1 MGGAMLLQNERLA
14 ITVAEP
20 HVFPDTTSRF
30 DHAGFITSVLLDN
43 KYEFCT
49 SEPTNLVHPSTGGV
63 GLCNEYLFPKAC
75 DEVSPGEL
83 FPKFGIGLF
92 TKPDDDPFCFFRKYE
107 TDYFPVTWEQPD
119 GGTLI
124 FRTEPVECNGYAVS
138 QVKTLTISHNRLT
151 MANRLKN
158 EGKKPLVIKEFC
170 HNFMT
175 LERKPLGASY
185 TIEMPALHDRGSET
199 VVGTVCG
206 NGHGYTYT
214 DYNPKAALVNIA
226 PEEIDNVSEFEWFL
240 RHKESKASV
249 KAKVSFKPE
258 GIDIWSI
265 DHIISVETFFLI
277 TLEPGET
284 TEWARQWSF
293 CNADV
298 D

>member
-1 MGGAMLLQNERLA
+1 MRLENERLA

-63 GLCNEYLFPKAC
+63 GLCNEYLFPEAC
-75 DEVSPGEL
+75 DEVPAGSK

-107 TDYFPVTWEQPD
+107 TDFFPVSWKQVD
-119 GGTLI
+119 KGTLI
-124 FRTEPVECNGYAVS
+124 FKTEPVMCNGYAVS
-138 QVKTLTISHNRLT
+138 QEKTLRIIQNRLMMT
-151 MANRLKN
+151 TCLKN
-158 EGKKPLVIKEFC
+158 EGEKPLVMKEFC

-175 LERKPLGASY
+175 IERKPLGPSY
-185 TIEMPALHDRGSET
+185 TIEMPALLDRGSEK

-206 NGHGYTYT
+206 NGHGYTFS
-214 DYNPKAALVNIA
+214 DYNPRAALVNVA
-226 PEEIDNVSEFEWFL
+226 PEEICDVSVFEWTL
-240 RHKESKASV
+240 RNKESKAYV
-249 KAKVSFKPE
+249 KAEVNFKPE

-265 DHIISVETFFLI
+265 DHIISVETFYPI
-277 TLEPGET
+277 TIAPGET
-284 TEWARQWSF
+284 TEWVRQWTY
-293 CNADV
+293 CNIDM